1 MKTNN
6 IFGFFALL
14 IALLVT
20 TTVCN
25 AQKTVTLKHW
35 NGNLAETTPYDAQ
48 GNLHGTQTLYNVQ
61 GIKTQQNVWQHGKL
75 SKTTMFF
82 KSGAIAEQTTYND
95 VERDQ
100 KFEYIKYDMIAG
112 RRIKVKHQKWNPKN
126 FDMTIMLQ
134 EYDYTTKTLNNV
146 IGELPNGKGIYVTNN
161 FPGYP
166 QYKESY
172 YDNDTAMVWMSKDKK
187 VFYGKQPKFESMI
200 LNDTYY
206 YIYDE
211 AGNITYDGVAKRLEQ
226 ERLARQK
233 VIDDSLA
240 IVRQQREAF
249 VRDSIAKAEQAQRLK
264 AKQAKDKATL
274 AMLDSIK
281 TLQDAYFTML
291 QNKFAGSERA
301 FFTNMINVAK
311 DKKLKNT
318 PVQAATLKLLDV
330 QDAKLLKKM
339 KFEVTTS
346 NSYSRYN
353 KGAEFCILNKVVQ
366 FGVGTKDIPLV
377 KSPIEYFISNAM
389 LQECIDIITNDRQIG
404 STYRELNTD
413 KQYHTNRRLIEQ
425 LDVKNMQFVNTL
437 LDVANMM

>member
-14 IALLVT
+14 IALLAT

-61 GIKTQQNVWQHGKL
+61 GIKTKQNVWQHGKL

-146 IGELPNGKGIYVTNN
+146 IGELPNGKGIYATNN

-166 QYKESY
+166 QYKELY

-200 LNDTYY
+200 LSDTYY

-249 VRDSIAKAEQAQRLK
+249 VRDSIAKAKEQARIEQRK
-264 AKQAKDKATL
+264 TDIANEIAKFD
-274 AMLDSIK
+274 DIER
-281 TLQDAYFTML
+281 LQFAYVSMIDT
-291 QNKFAGSERA
+291 KFAGDEVK
-301 FFTNMINVAK
+301 FFKLLIKFAK
-311 DKKLKNT
+311 DKKQVSNPLQSKLHRLLKCSDIERTRKADMTAVMRTNVT
-318 PVQAATLKLLDV
+318 NRNQTFAGIKCKFQYTSSSYDSPQFLFVDSSTINKCKEALSDPKTLTDTKLLCWTTQKALLKVKDKQFAYIEDV
-330 QDAKLLKKM
+330 KLLL
-339 KFEVTTS
+339 EI
-346 NSYSRYN
+346 
-353 KGAEFCILNKVVQ
+353 AQ
-366 FGVGTKDIPLV
+366 
-377 KSPIEYFISNAM
+377 
-389 LQECIDIITNDRQIG
+389 
-404 STYRELNTD
+404 
-413 KQYHTNRRLIEQ
+413 Q
-425 LDVKNMQFVNTL
+425 LTM
-437 LDVANMM
+437 